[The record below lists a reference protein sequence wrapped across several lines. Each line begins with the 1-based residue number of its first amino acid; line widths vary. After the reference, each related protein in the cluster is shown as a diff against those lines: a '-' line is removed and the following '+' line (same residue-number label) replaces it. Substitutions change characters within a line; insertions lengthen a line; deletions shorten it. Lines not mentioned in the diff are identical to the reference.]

1 MVVFYSG
8 DLFSDFDL
16 CICHQYFIQRP
27 NLEMGKNTGGQLA
40 VSGGKLWCSTLGTGR
55 RTPSTPSSP
64 SRLVPQIFSENQTL
78 PLTLLTCL
86 WPNCLMVVFIT
97 FNDEHDVSSQAGC
110 CLYGCSTDGIAS
122 HHTWARW
129 DNLNFMLFYD
139 MHFCTYNLRTK
150 FVIGWKSEEL
160 QMWAWSRPRH
170 SSTFGHLRPFCLQV
184 VEKI

>member
-1 MVVFYSG
+1 MEGQEYVMTWG
-8 DLFSDFDL
+8 DSDGGRERERYAIDQTWMMGIFL
-16 CICHQYFIQRP
+16 NNR
-27 NLEMGKNTGGQLA
+27 LEIGDME
-40 VSGGKLWCSTLGTGR
+40 VSGGRWWCSTLETGR
-55 RTPSTPSSP
+55 KTPSTPSSP

-129 DNLNFMLFYD
+129 WDNMFFLWS
-139 MHFCTYNLRTK
+139 
-150 FVIGWKSEEL
+150 VIISE
-160 QMWAWSRPRH
+160 QS
-170 SSTFGHLRPFCLQV
+170 V
-184 VEKI
+184 